1 VIGGRRTETLHI
13 HAAVRGTDGGVTVA
27 VMVARMQRTQAEAHR
42 AIMLFNAA
50 RSDAVERRVVAEDAL
65 ARGTDST

>member
-1 VIGGRRTETLHI
+1 MSDRRSQDRDRHTN
-13 HAAVRGTDGGVTVA
+13 AAVPGTDGGVTVA

-50 RSDAVERRVVAEDAL
+50 RSDERRVVAEDAL